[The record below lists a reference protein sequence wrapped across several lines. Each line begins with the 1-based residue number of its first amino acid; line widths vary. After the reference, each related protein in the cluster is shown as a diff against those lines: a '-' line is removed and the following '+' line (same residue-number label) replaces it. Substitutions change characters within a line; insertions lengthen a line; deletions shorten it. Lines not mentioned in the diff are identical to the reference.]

1 MKKKKKKKNNN
12 NNKKIGVRICIKN
25 QIPEVG
31 KDANQFNSFP
41 PVFMFAASCSHRDP
55 TAKIQNQGSRL

>member
-1 MKKKKKKKNNN
+1 MKKNK

-25 QIPEVG
+25 QIPEVV

-41 PVFMFAASCSHRDP
+41 PIFMFAASCSNRDP
-55 TAKIQNQGSRL
+55 KAKIQNQGPRL